1 MTIDPKDM
9 VGHCRHLIASNE
21 RAHVDPDTIAM
32 ATYII
37 DGAHERDRLRSE
49 CERHEQSIARSF
61 HAMKDVTETLDTM
74 LPIVDRWREQY
85 GDAIAKEMIRAYL
98 DGVNHACATL
108 MALGAGGTHML
119 FERLRGN

>member
-9 VGHCRHLIASNE
+9 VGHCRRLIGSNE

-37 DGAHERDRLRSE
+37 DGAHERDRLRDE
-49 CERHEQSIARSF
+49 CKRHEEAVRNSF
-61 HAMKDVTETLDTM
+61 SSMKDVTETLDTM
-74 LPIVDRWREQY
+74 LPVIDRWREQH
-85 GDAIAKEMIRAYL
+85 GEAIAKELITAYL
-98 DGVNHACATL
+98 SGVDDALKTL
-108 MALGAGGTHML
+108 MALGAGGQHVF